1 MSAIRF
7 EVLNTTI
14 FGGII
19 PPFSGYFCKD
29 TQKENNLRS
38 ENKKNSFWKNTCS
51 CIKLKIDI
59 SSNESMVKEFDV
71 ESNSDSHSF
80 TTL

>member
-1 MSAIRF
+1 MPAIRF

-14 FGGII
+14 FGGMI

-38 ENKKNSFWKNTCS
+38 ENKKNIFVEKY
-51 CIKLKIDI
+51 LFLHKIENRYI
-59 SSNESMVKEFDV
+59 IE
-71 ESNSDSHSF
+71 
-80 TTL
+80 